1 MLMVNNER
9 IDLSFVGK
17 YTDFIAYSNFENL
30 KYFLK
35 LLKSFLNTTT
45 FLVFYLKQLNQK
57 RTFSL

>member
-17 YTDFIAYSNFENL
+17 YTDFITYSNFENL